1 LINGIAQ
8 WHGGPTVLV
17 IIFAM
22 HLRELSGPSLW
33 VVITTE
39 CNSCISRDI
48 WESSATH
55 TLDLL
60 VMVLESQKHNIVV
73 HTKCHKYRQRLSSSH
88 MTAALW

>member
-1 LINGIAQ
+1 VARGSNS
-8 WHGGPTVLV
+8 TCD
-17 IIFAM
+17 IFAM

-33 VVITTE
+33 VIVITKE

-60 VMVLESQKHNIVV
+60 VMVLESQKHNFVV
-73 HTKCHKYRQRLSSSH
+73 YTKCHKCRKRLPSSH
-88 MTAALW
+88 MTATLW